1 MLRSVALV
9 ILALFAVTTA
19 EAAATVRISNHN
31 DPAGDPTVM
40 RYRLESPTW
49 SASPFEFVLSDGA
62 DRSFGL
68 DPGTYTAQA
77 LVPAGWVV
85 GDIQCVGPRQTDFV
99 IDVPNGRVT
108 ITHAAR
114 YEQTCA
120 FTNRRVPQGGAPT
133 PSPGVSP
140 APPPDEIPKVV
151 LPRGPALLS
160 VTARRGAAEATLRIT
175 RRSVIKGT
183 LARQRGRIVG
193 AERIVRKA
201 GTRTIRVPLDRQRLR
216 RMRQRGLERVML
228 TLRIAVT
235 ARRSGA
241 THVFTHRVLV
251 TL

>member
-9 ILALFAVTTA
+9 VLAFFAVTTA

-49 SASPFEFVLSDGA
+49 SASPFDFELPDGG
-62 DRSFGL
+62 DRSFGVAA
-68 DPGTYTAQA
+68 GTYTAQA

-85 GDIQCVGPRQTDFV
+85 GDIRCVGPRQTDFV

-108 ITHAAR
+108 MTHAATD
-114 YEQTCA
+114 EQTCA
-120 FTNRRVPQGGAPT
+120 FTNRRVPQGGAPA
-133 PSPGVSP
+133 PSPGVAPS
-140 APPPDEIPKVV
+140 PPPEEIPKVV
-151 LPRGPALLS
+151 LPRGPALLG
-160 VTARRGAAEATLRIT
+160 VTAARGAAEATLRIT

-201 GTRTIRVPLDRQRLR
+201 GTRTIRVSLDRRRMR
-216 RMRQRGLERVML
+216 RMRQRGMERVML